1 MIFNDLI
8 NGTVLAIY
16 KVGISSNTFKVIIMK
31 TMKSNLNGKKQQGF
45 VLTSELIILSTSMV
59 AALVIGL
66 STLRDSVTSE
76 LEDVAE
82 AIGSLDQSY
91 VFDGMINAEG
101 TAEISGS
108 GYVDAVDVYAGD
120 GSSFTFV
127 ASDFS
132 ENAALI
138 NATPSGD
145 AATRT
150 AAGGSQ
156 GN

>member
-1 MIFNDLI
+1 M
-8 NGTVLAIY
+8 VLAIY
-16 KVGISSNTFKVIIMK
+16 KVSISSSNLKATIMK
-31 TMKSNLNGKKQQGF
+31 TIKHNLNSKKQKGF

-101 TAEISGS
+101 TAEVSGS
-108 GYVDAVDVYAGD
+108 GFVDSVDVYAGD

-132 ENAALI
+132 ESAALV

-150 AAGGSQ
+150 VAGGSQ

>member
-1 MIFNDLI
+1 M
-8 NGTVLAIY
+8 
-16 KVGISSNTFKVIIMK
+16 
-31 TMKSNLNGKKQQGF
+31 
-45 VLTSELIILSTSMV
+45 
-59 AALVIGL
+59 
-66 STLRDSVTSE
+66 
-76 LEDVAE
+76 
-82 AIGSLDQSY
+82 
-91 VFDGMINAEG
+91 
-101 TAEISGS
+101 
-108 GYVDAVDVYAGD
+108 YAGD

-132 ENAALI
+132 ESAALV

>member
-1 MIFNDLI
+1 
-8 NGTVLAIY
+8 
-16 KVGISSNTFKVIIMK
+16 MK
-31 TMKSNLNGKKQQGF
+31 LSTSKLNSKKQKGF

-91 VFDGMINAEG
+91 AFDGLINAEG

-108 GYVDAVDVYAGD
+108 GFIDAVDTYSGD
-120 GSSFTFV
+120 QSSFTFV
-127 ASDFS
+127 GTDFS
-132 ENAALI
+132 ESGTTIEGGVASETDAVNARAAAL
-138 NATPSGD
+138 
-145 AATRT
+145 
-150 AAGGSQ
+150 GSFE
-156 GN
+156 N

>member
-1 MIFNDLI
+1 ML
-8 NGTVLAIY
+8 LALV
-16 KVGISSNTFKVIIMK
+16 KVSKSSSILKVIKMK
-31 TMKSNLNGKKQQGF
+31 KSLNNLNGKKQKGF

-82 AIGSLDQSY
+82 AIGALDQSY
-91 VFDGMINAEG
+91 AFDGLINAEG
-101 TAEISGS
+101 TAEVSGS
-108 GYVDAVDVYAGD
+108 AFIDSVDVYAGD
-120 GSSFTFV
+120 ESSFTFV

-132 ENAALI
+132 ESAALI
-138 NATPSGD
+138 SATPSGD

-150 AAGGSQ
+150 AAGGSL

>member
-1 MIFNDLI
+1 
-8 NGTVLAIY
+8 
-16 KVGISSNTFKVIIMK
+16 MK
-31 TMKSNLNGKKQQGF
+31 LSTSKLNSKKQKGF

-91 VFDGMINAEG
+91 AFDGLINAEG

-108 GYVDAVDVYAGD
+108 GFIDSIDTYSGD
-120 GSSFTFV
+120 QSSFTFV

-132 ENAALI
+132 EEGLDIDGGALSPTDS
-138 NATPSGD
+138 NGQRV
-145 AATRT
+145 TRP
-150 AAGGSQ
+150 GSFQ
-156 GN
+156 N

>member
-1 MIFNDLI
+1 
-8 NGTVLAIY
+8 
-16 KVGISSNTFKVIIMK
+16 MK
-31 TMKSNLNGKKQQGF
+31 TMKSNLNSKKQKGF

-108 GYVDAVDVYAGD
+108 GYVDAVDTYAGD
-120 GSSFTFV
+120 GTSFTFV
-127 ASDFS
+127 TSDFS
-132 ENAALI
+132 ESAALI
-138 NATPSGD
+138 SATQVVTLQRELQQVDSKVTSLITKLKHT
-145 AATRT
+145 ATT
-150 AAGGSQ
+150 VWQ
-156 GN
+156 

>member
-1 MIFNDLI
+1 
-8 NGTVLAIY
+8 
-16 KVGISSNTFKVIIMK
+16 MK

-132 ENAALI
+132 ESAALI
-138 NATPSGD
+138 NATP
-145 AATRT
+145 
-150 AAGGSQ
+150 
-156 GN
+156 

>member
-1 MIFNDLI
+1 
-8 NGTVLAIY
+8 
-16 KVGISSNTFKVIIMK
+16 MK
-31 TMKSNLNGKKQQGF
+31 TIKHNLNGKKQKGF

-101 TAEISGS
+101 TAE
-108 GYVDAVDVYAGD
+108 VWLWVCR
-120 GSSFTFV
+120 
-127 ASDFS
+127 FS
-132 ENAALI
+132 
-138 NATPSGD
+138 
-145 AATRT
+145 
-150 AAGGSQ
+150 
-156 GN
+156 

>member
-1 MIFNDLI
+1 MS
-8 NGTVLAIY
+8 
-16 KVGISSNTFKVIIMK
+16 SSNLKVTMMK
-31 TMKSNLNGKKQQGF
+31 TINNLNSKKQKGF

-108 GYVDAVDVYAGD
+108 GFVDSVDVYAGD
-120 GSSFTFV
+120 ESSFTFV

-138 NATPSGD
+138 SATPSGD